1 MSMTKNKFFV
11 TTPIYYI
18 NDVPHIGHAYATF
31 AADILA
37 RYHQQIEGKTFLLT
51 GSDENSQKTV
61 EAARKRNLPVE
72 KYAEE
77 MAKTWQETWRKLNI
91 ADGQFGF
98 VRTTGKNHER
108 FVQEV
113 FQKIHDAGFIE
124 QGVYKGLYCVG
135 HEAFVK
141 NEDLDEKGLC
151 PDHKTKPE
159 VLEEKN
165 YFFKLKDFEEKLKA
179 LYEKNPDFIQPIERR
194 NEVTSFVA
202 RGLENI
208 SISREK
214 AKWGIKV
221 PFDESQRIYV
231 WFDALLSY
239 YSGSPKEFWPADVHI
254 IGKDILRFH
263 AVIWPAMLIAADLPL
278 PEKIFAHGFFT
289 INGQKISK
297 SLGNA
302 IDPIK
307 ISEEYGTDALRYFL
321 FKEIPFGNDG
331 DFSFERLKEVYN
343 SDLANGLGNLVA
355 RVAKLCEKSKVTF
368 KVDRPP
374 LEFKLG
380 ETTKYALCLNDLNF
394 QGALEEI
401 WQRYRQLDHYL
412 EKQKPWVIEERSKL
426 TPVLEYAVSEISKT
440 NRLLEP
446 FLPETAEKIKQQ
458 FIQKNITSSTALF
471 PRK

>member
-1 MSMTKNKFFV
+1 MTKNKFFV

-61 EAARKRNLPVE
+61 EAAQKRNLPVE

-194 NEVTSFVA
+194 NEVTSFVT

-214 AKWGIKV
+214 ARWGIKV

-278 PEKIFAHGFFT
+278 PKKVFAHGFFT

-307 ISEEYGTDALRYFL
+307 IAEEYGTDALRYFL

-331 DFSFERLKEVYN
+331 DFSFERLREVYN
-343 SDLANGLGNLVA
+343 ADLANGLGNLVS
-355 RVAKLCEKSKVTF
+355 RVAKLCETANLSVKA
-368 KVDRPP
+368 RPSG
-374 LEFKLG
+374 LELAFEVAYQK
-380 ETTKYALCLNDLNF
+380 
-394 QGALEEI
+394 ALEDLKFQEALDWI
-401 WQRYRQLDHYL
+401 WSKIRKADKLIDQ
-412 EKQKPWVIEERSKL
+412 EKPWEL
-426 TPVLEYAVSEISKT
+426 TKKDKKEADEVVTDLVDKIRIINIHLK
-440 NRLLEP
+440 P
-446 FLPETAEKIKQQ
+446 FLPETAEKIEKQ
-458 FIQKNITSSTALF
+458 FTGPKITSGSPLF
-471 PRK
+471 PRKI